1 MDPQYTSWDRFE
13 SALRSS
19 FGERITRAQAVREW
33 DRLRH
38 KDSIDDFID
47 EITRLMWLT
56 GYEMEVV
63 EDKIREGLNNEM
75 VLEWAKVPRK
85 PHEIGEQLALLRD
98 MGHAIEDA
106 HRQRQPKGQNPDSR
120 KGNQAHTQ
128 QSKGRDAE
136 LAPKGKG
143 KDKGGGRQQPGKT
156 SKSSSSKAPKNR
168 EEMLKGISEGLQEER
183 RKDDKCIRCGK
194 PNHRWIDCWTK
205 DPVTTRVAGDPSTGG
220 KRTLETGQESKG
232 QKKAKST
239 AAVKTEKSPA
249 VAAGRII
256 EIPSEDK
263 IGEDFDIWALP

>member
-1 MDPQYTSWDRFE
+1 
-13 SALRSS
+13 
-19 FGERITRAQAVREW
+19 
-33 DRLRH
+33 
-38 KDSIDDFID
+38 
-47 EITRLMWLT
+47 MWLT
-56 GYEMEVV
+56 GCEMEVV

-106 HRQRQPKGQNPDSR
+106 HRQRQPKAQNPSSS
-120 KGNQAHTQ
+120 KGNQDQGQ
-128 QSKGRDAE
+128 QSKGKDANST
-136 LAPKGKG
+136 PRSKGKG
-143 KDKGGGRQQPGKT
+143 KGGGRQQSGKT
-156 SKSSSSKAPKNR
+156 SKPSNSKTPNNR

-194 PNHRWIDCWTK
+194 PNHHWIDCWTK

-220 KRTLETGQESKG
+220 KRMLETGQESKG
-232 QKKAKST
+232 QKKAKSP